1 MAKGETFIGSCAIVG
16 GVVWTPGQKL
26 VSETSPELGVGVVV
40 GLDGRFIDV
49 YFPDSDR
56 HLKFSPDAA
65 GIRAITLQSGDAV
78 RLPDGAIT
86 AITAI
91 SGEIA
96 TLADGTRGKVS
107 ELWPHVPERTPV
119 DRLREGSV
127 DRLLD
132 VLNRLDGQRLLNYR
146 RRGEVASLV
155 GGRVELFGHQI
166 DTAARAIVD
175 ESVRWL
181 LADEVGL
188 GKTVVACMITS
199 ALIRMGRVESVVII
213 VPETLSVQW
222 LGELY
227 RKFHQVFVHIDR
239 ERLADV
245 RSDFGHDVNPFDVHR
260 LAIVSAELLAEEP
273 GLLFALQGAPPAL
286 IVVDEAHQAFDE
298 EIGRLLLPIAAA
310 TPHALLLTATPFQM
324 GEAGFLR
331 LVEALGLPV
340 ETDDEGV
347 HVVSRASAVTR
358 NEIAAMPRRLPR
370 PIEVEGPGRLD
381 EEDPRVAW
389 LIEQLSDWQEGGE
402 KALVFVNAAESAKRL
417 ADTLTRVTGKRVFVF
432 HEQMGTKQRDIE
444 LAQFRLSQTTP
455 LVSSGAGGEGR
466 NFQFCDYV
474 VHIELPD
481 DPVVLEQRI
490 GRLDR
495 IGRVDDIPIFYF
507 RYDGPEGRLA
517 TIYERVGIF
526 ADAAIGSSP
535 AMIHLRNALRSG
547 DAFDPD
553 ELVEEMSARIARAAG
568 SWRFP
573 DSHHRRDASRMLAQ
587 IPEDL
592 DEMLQRFCLDA
603 AERIGLDVV
612 EKEGRAT
619 YYFEYG
625 AQVEVDAIPGLAV
638 GSRFLGTFDREE
650 AIENEALDFFANGHP
665 FVEGLLAELEDS
677 PRGRVG
683 AVRLPRRQAER
694 LHGLYLLLI
703 EGRETVAEPRLVPLM
718 HAGGHRLGAH
728 GERREAAALYEALDL
743 GIELA
748 PDRVAALMERVANQ
762 PVLHEVEA
770 SQVVQ
775 AILVVVMD

>member
-1 MAKGETFIGSCAIVG
+1 M
-16 GVVWTPGQKL
+16 WTPGIKL
-26 VSETSPELGVGVVV
+26 VSETSPELGVGVVI

-49 YFPDSDR
+49 YFPDADK

-65 GIRAITLQSGDAV
+65 GIRPVQLAVGDAV
-78 RLPDGAIT
+78 RLPDGTVTTIESIA
-86 AITAI
+86 
-91 SGEIA
+91 GDVA
-96 TLADGTRGKVS
+96 TLATGTRES
-107 ELWPHVPERTPV
+107 LNELWPHVPERTPV

-127 DRLLD
+127 DPLLD

-166 DTAARAIVD
+166 DTAARAIAD
-175 ESVRWL
+175 DPVRWL

-188 GKTVVACMITS
+188 GKTVVACMVTS
-199 ALIRMGRVESVVII
+199 ALIRMGRVEKAVII

-245 RSDFGHDVNPFDVHR
+245 RTDFGHDVNPFDVHR

-273 GLLFALQGAPPAL
+273 GLLFLLQKAPPQL
-286 IVVDEAHQAFDE
+286 IVVDEAHQAFE
-298 EIGRLLLPIAAA
+298 EELGRLLLPIAAA

-324 GEAGFLR
+324 GESGFMG
-331 LVEALGLPV
+331 LVEALGLPI
-340 ETDDEGV
+340 EEDAGV
-347 HVVSRASAVTR
+347 HVVHNASAVTR
-358 NEIAAMPRRLPR
+358 TEIEAMPARLPK
-370 PIEVEGPGRLD
+370 PVDIEAPGALD
-381 EEDPRVAW
+381 QTDPRVAW
-389 LIEQLSDWQEGGE
+389 LEQRLPDWQERQE
-402 KALVFVNAAESAKRL
+402 KALVFVNTATGAKRL

-432 HEQMGTKQRDIE
+432 HEEMGTKQRDIE
-444 LAQFRLSQTTP
+444 LAQFRLSNTTF

-466 NFQFCDYV
+466 NFQFCEHV
-474 VHIELPD
+474 VHLELPD

-495 IGRVDDIPIFYF
+495 IGRTRDVPIYYF
-507 RYDGPEGRLA
+507 RAAGASGDLA
-517 TIYERVGIF
+517 RIYERVGIF

-535 AMIHLRNALRSG
+535 AMAHLRKALRSMEVV
-547 DAFDPD
+547 D
-553 ELVEEMSARIARAAG
+553 VETLAADTMDHIEKAAG

-573 DSHHRRDASRMLAQ
+573 DSHVRADAARVLAQ

-603 AERIGLDVV
+603 AERVGLDVV
-612 EKEGRAT
+612 EKEGEAVH
-619 YYFEYG
+619 YFEYG
-625 AQVEVDAIPGLAV
+625 TGVEVDSIPGLPV
-638 GSRFLGTFDREE
+638 GTRFLGTFDREE

-665 FVEGLLAELEDS
+665 LVEGLLAELEDS

-683 AVRLPRRQAER
+683 AVRLPRRHTRQ
-694 LHGLYLLLI
+694 LHGLYLLLL
-703 EGRETVAEPRLVPLM
+703 EGRESVGRPRLVPLM
-718 HAGGHRLGAH
+718 HGGPPLDEVGL
-728 GERREAAALYEALDL
+728 RRQADTLYEALDL
-743 GIELA
+743 GVELE
-748 PDRVAALMERVANQ
+748 PERVAALMERVANQ
-762 PVLHEVEA
+762 PVLQQLDG

-775 AILVVVMD
+775 AILVAVMD